1 LNRKPIIDFKY
12 NFVVNIYQYRRL
24 SKWSDQ
30 MRPIGRISVPSV
42 IPGRLGRLS
51 DIAGN
56 LWWTWNCE
64 AGEMFRAIDPDL
76 WNAVGSN
83 PLSFLKRVDSG
94 RLDTLAADPK
104 FLAVY
109 DDVVARFDKYM
120 NNNDTWFNRTYPDMS
135 GHMVAYF
142 SAEYGLNETL
152 PIYSGGLG
160 VLSGDHCKSASDLGI
175 PFTGV
180 GLFYREGYFNQQ
192 INCDGIQETSFST
205 LNISE
210 MPVKQVVDEKGDP
223 ILISVDFP
231 GRVVYASIWH
241 IKVGKVNLY
250 LLDSDVPANIE
261 HDRKITARL
270 YGGDH
275 DTRIQQE
282 ILLGIGGV
290 RALDALGIEPSV
302 YHMNEGHSAFL
313 CFEVIRKYMNRY
325 GISFHEARE
334 MLSSASVFTIHTP
347 VPAGIDVFYHDA
359 MDMYFTSYR
368 ESLGISRD
376 EFLSFGREDGNPYG
390 FNMAVMAMRMAS
402 GRNGVSKLH
411 GAVTR
416 RMFSHL
422 WPGVPEHEVPV
433 THVTNGVHTLTWLSP
448 SLKRLFD
455 KYLPQDWENRLY
467 ERDIWKAAENIPDE
481 ELWKTHMSLKESMIR
496 YVNGRIRAG
505 YMSGNAVGP
514 FRTLD
519 PNALT
524 IGFARRFATY
534 KRASLIFRDID
545 RIRKLLNKPDMPIQ
559 IIFAGKA
566 HPADKPAQD
575 IIKFINDISKQEGFE
590 GKVVLLDNYN
600 ISLARQ
606 LVQSVDVW
614 LNNPRMPLEA
624 SGTSGQKAG
633 LNGVLNFSVLDGWWR
648 EGYNGANGWA
658 IGSETIYPN
667 ELCQDNA
674 DSESLYEVLGKCIS
688 PLYYDRDENGIPRG
702 WVKMMKESITSLAYY
717 FSTHR
722 MLQDYTAKLYMPAM
736 KNPCNIST
744 TGNGDCQPIVQLTQ
758 WKRYIYDNWHNV
770 SIRGGNCR
778 TAGGSG
784 DGTGTGAPITAGCDV
799 QSAPGTEISLDASV
813 YLGPLKPGDVTVE
826 LYYGNIGQ
834 DGEIIDGMHKAM
846 QMAADNGDGNYSYT
860 TDIVLTSGGEY
871 GYQFRVLPSHPLLTD
886 KFELRLVKWAE

>member
-1 LNRKPIIDFKY
+1 
-12 NFVVNIYQYRRL
+12 
-24 SKWSDQ
+24 
-30 MRPIGRISVPSV
+30 MRPIGRITVPSV
-42 IPGRLGRLS
+42 IPDRLGRLA

-64 AGEMFRAIDPDL
+64 AVELFAAIDQEL
-76 WNAVGSN
+76 WNETGSN
-83 PLSFLKRVDSG
+83 PLSFLKRVDSSK
-94 RLDTLAADPK
+94 LDELTRDSK
-104 FLAVY
+104 FLDMYDNAV
-109 DDVVARFDKYM
+109 RKFDEYM
-120 NNNDTWFNRTYPDMS
+120 SNTDTWFSRTYPDMT

-175 PFTGV
+175 PFTGI
-180 GLFYREGYFNQQ
+180 GLFYRQGYFNQQ
-192 INCDGIQETSFST
+192 INCEGIQETSFST

-210 MPVKQVVDEKGDP
+210 MPVKQVVDENGDP
-223 ILISVDFP
+223 ILINVDFP
-231 GRVVYASIWH
+231 GRTVYASIWH
-241 IKVGKVNLY
+241 IKVGKVDLY

-261 HDRKITARL
+261 HDRQITARL

-290 RALDALGIEPSV
+290 RALDALGIQPSV

-313 CFEVIRKYMNRY
+313 CFEVIRKYMKRY
-325 GISFHEARE
+325 NISFHEAKE
-334 MLSSASVFTIHTP
+334 LLSSSSVFTIHTP

-359 MDMYFTSYR
+359 MDMYFTAYR

-416 RMFSHL
+416 RMFNHL
-422 WPGVPEHEVPV
+422 WPGVPEQEVPI
-433 THVTNGVHTLTWLSP
+433 THVTNGIHTLTWLS
-448 SLKRLFD
+448 SSYRKLFD
-455 KYLPQDWENRLY
+455 NYLPKGWENRLY
-467 ERDIWKAAENIPDE
+467 ERSTWEMIENIPDE
-481 ELWKTHMSLKESMIR
+481 ELWKVHTSLKESMAR
-496 YVNGRIRAG
+496 YVNSRIRAG
-505 YMSGNAVGP
+505 YMASNAVRP
-514 FRTLD
+514 CRTLD
-519 PNALT
+519 PEALT
-524 IGFARRFATY
+524 IGFSRRFATY

-545 RIRKLLNKPDMPIQ
+545 RIRKLLNKPNAPVQ

-575 IIKFINDISKQEGFE
+575 IIKFINDISEQEGFE
-590 GKVVLLDNYN
+590 GKVVLLENYN
-600 ISLARQ
+600 ISLARR

-624 SGTSGQKAG
+624 SGTSGMKAA

-658 IGSETIYPN
+658 IGSETVYPN
-667 ELCQDNA
+667 EFCQDNA
-674 DSESLYEVLGKCIS
+674 DSESMYEVLEKS
-688 PLYYDRDENGIPRG
+688 LVPLYYERDENGIPKG
-702 WVKMMKESITSLAYY
+702 WVKMMKESIISLAAF

-722 MLQDYTAKLYMPAM
+722 MLQDYTGKLYMPAM
-736 KNPCNIST
+736 KRACDISA
-744 TGNGDCQPIVQLTQ
+744 TGSIDCQLVIQLAQ
-758 WKRYIYDNWHNV
+758 WKKFVSDNWHNV
-770 SIRGGNCR
+770 SVRGDSCR
-778 TAGGSG
+778 TAGRSG
-784 DGTGTGAPITAGCDV
+784 GGINTGVPVTAGCDV
-799 QSAPGTEISLDASV
+799 RSAPGTEISLDAAV
-813 YLGPLKPGDVTVE
+813 HLGPLKPEDVAVE
-826 LYYGNIGQ
+826 LYYGSIGPN
-834 DGEIIDGMHKAM
+834 GEITDGMHKAM
-846 QMAADNGDGNYSYT
+846 QMAADNGAGNYRYT
-860 TDIVLTSGGEY
+860 TDIVLTNGGEY

>member
-1 LNRKPIIDFKY
+1 
-12 NFVVNIYQYRRL
+12 
-24 SKWSDQ
+24 
-30 MRPIGRISVPSV
+30 MRPIGRITVPSV
-42 IPGRLGRLS
+42 IPERLGRLS

-64 AGEMFRAIDPDL
+64 AVELFTAIDREL
-76 WNAVGSN
+76 WDKTGAN

-94 RLDTLAADPK
+94 RLEELTGDRQFLDAYDSVVSK
-104 FLAVY
+104 F
-109 DDVVARFDKYM
+109 DEYM
-120 NNNDTWFNRTYPDMS
+120 SNTDTWFNKTHPDMS

-142 SAEYGLNETL
+142 SAEYGLSETL

-175 PFTGV
+175 PFTGI
-180 GLFYREGYFNQQ
+180 GLFYRQGYFNQQ
-192 INCDGIQETSFST
+192 INCEGIQQTSFST

-210 MPVKQVVDEKGDP
+210 MPVHQVVDEKGDP

-231 GRVVYASIWH
+231 GRTVYASIWH
-241 IKVGKVNLY
+241 IKVGKVDLY

-261 HDRKITARL
+261 HDRQITARL

-290 RALDALGIEPSV
+290 RALDALGIQPAV

-313 CFEVIRKYMNRY
+313 CFEVIRKFMKRY
-325 GISFHEARE
+325 NISFHEAKE
-334 MLSSASVFTIHTP
+334 LLSSSSVFTIHTP

-359 MDMYFTSYR
+359 MDMYFTAYR

-390 FNMAVMAMRMAS
+390 FNMAVVAMRMAS

-416 RMFSHL
+416 RMFKHL
-422 WPGVPEHEVPV
+422 WPGVPEQEVPV
-433 THVTNGVHTLTWLSP
+433 THVTNGIHTLTWLSP
-448 SLKRLFD
+448 CYRKLFD
-455 KYLPQDWENRLY
+455 KYLPSGWESTIY
-467 ERDIWKAAENIPDE
+467 ERSTWEMIENIPDE
-481 ELWKTHMSLKESMIR
+481 ELWKAHTSLKESMAL

-505 YMSGNAVGP
+505 YMASNAVRP
-514 FRTLD
+514 CRTLD
-519 PNALT
+519 PEALT
-524 IGFARRFATY
+524 IGFSRRFATY
-534 KRASLIFRDID
+534 KRASLIFRDIQ
-545 RIRKLLNKPDMPIQ
+545 RIRKLLNKPDAPVQ

-575 IIKFINDISKQEGFE
+575 IIKYINDISEQEGFE
-590 GKVVLLDNYN
+590 GKVVLLENYN
-600 ISLARQ
+600 MALARR

-624 SGTSGQKAG
+624 SGTSGMKAG

-658 IGSETIYPN
+658 IGSETVYPN
-667 ELCQDNA
+667 EICQDNA
-674 DSESLYEVLGKCIS
+674 DSESLYEVLERS
-688 PLYYDRDENGIPRG
+688 LVPLYYDRDENGVPRG
-702 WVKMMKESITSLAYY
+702 WVKMMKEAIISLAAR

-722 MLQDYTAKLYMPAM
+722 MLQDYTENLYVPAM
-736 KNPCNIST
+736 KRACNIST
-744 TGNGDCQPIVQLTQ
+744 TGNIDCQLVIQLAQ
-758 WKRYIYDNWHNV
+758 WKKFIYDNWHNV
-770 SIRGGNCR
+770 SVRSDSCR
-778 TAGGSG
+778 TASRSG
-784 DGTGTGAPITAGCDV
+784 AGVKMGAPVTAGCDV
-799 QSAPGTEISLDASV
+799 HSVPGTEISLDAAV
-813 YLGPLKPGDVTVE
+813 HLGSLKPEDVAVE
-826 LYYGNIGQ
+826 LYYGSIGQ
-834 DGEIIDGMHKAM
+834 DGEIINGMHKVM
-846 QMAADNGDGNYSYT
+846 QMTADNGAGNYRYT
-860 TDIVLTSGGEY
+860 ADIVLTNGGEY
-871 GYQFRVLPSHPLLTD
+871 GYQFRVLPCHPLLTD

>member
-1 LNRKPIIDFKY
+1 
-12 NFVVNIYQYRRL
+12 
-24 SKWSDQ
+24 
-30 MRPIGRISVPSV
+30 MRPIGRITVPSV
-42 IPGRLGRLS
+42 IPDRLGRLA

-64 AGEMFRAIDPDL
+64 AAEVFRTIDEEL
-76 WNAVGSN
+76 WNNTGAN

-94 RLDTLAADPK
+94 RLEALTADPQ
-104 FLAVY
+104 FLDMY
-109 DDVVARFDKYM
+109 DRLVARFDDYM
-120 NNNDTWFNRTYPDMS
+120 NNTDTWFSRTYPDMA

-180 GLFYREGYFNQQ
+180 GLFYRQGYFNQQ
-192 INCDGIQETSFST
+192 INCEGIQETSFST

-210 MPVKQVVDEKGDP
+210 MPVNQVLDENGDP

-231 GRVVYASIWH
+231 GRTVYASIWH
-241 IKVGKVNLY
+241 IKIGKVNLY

-290 RALDALGIEPSV
+290 RALEALGIQPSV

-313 CFEVIRKYMNRY
+313 CFEVIRKYMEKH

-334 MLSSASVFTIHTP
+334 ILSSSSVFTIHTP

-359 MDMYFTSYR
+359 MDMYFTAYR

-376 EFLSFGREDGNPYG
+376 EFLAFGREEGNPYG

-422 WPGVPEHEVPV
+422 WPGVPENEVPI
-433 THVTNGVHTLTWLSP
+433 THVTNGIHTLTWLSP
-448 SLKRLFD
+448 DLKRLFD
-455 KYLPQDWENRLY
+455 KYLPKGWEDRIH
-467 ERDIWKAAENIPDE
+467 EPDMWKMIENIPDG
-481 ELWKTHMSLKESMIR
+481 ELWKTHKSLKESMIR

-505 YMSGNAVGP
+505 YMAGNAAKP
-514 FRTLD
+514 CRTLD
-519 PNALT
+519 PDVLT

-545 RIRKLLNKPDMPIQ
+545 RIRKLLNKPNAPVQ

-575 IIKFINDISKQEGFE
+575 IIKFINDISGQEGFN
-590 GKVVLLDNYN
+590 GKVVLLQNYN
-600 ISLARQ
+600 MALARY

-624 SGTSGQKAG
+624 SGTSGMKAA

-658 IGSETIYPN
+658 IGSENVCPN
-667 ELCQDNA
+667 EFCQDNA
-674 DSESLYEVLGKCIS
+674 DSESLYDTLEKSLA
-688 PLYYDRDENGIPRG
+688 PLYYDRDEDGIPRG
-702 WVKMMKESITSLAYY
+702 WVRMMKESIISLAGR

-722 MLQDYTAKLYMPAM
+722 MLQDYTEGLYMPAM
-736 KNPCNIST
+736 KRTCNT
-744 TGNGDCQPIVQLTQ
+744 AAPGNSDCQPAVQLAH
-758 WKRYIYDNWHNV
+758 WKRFIYDNWHNV
-770 SIRGGNCR
+770 SVIGGSCR
-778 TAGGSG
+778 TASSSG
-784 DGTGTGAPITAGCDV
+784 AGAGVDGPVTAGCDV
-799 QSAPGTEISLDASV
+799 KSVPGSEVSLDAQV
-813 YLGPLKPGDVTVE
+813 YLGPLKPEDVAVE
-826 LYYGNIGQ
+826 LYYGNIGP
-834 DGEIIDGMHKAM
+834 DGDITDGMYKTM
-846 QMAADNGDGNYSYT
+846 QMTADNGGGNYNYS
-860 TDIVLTSGGEY
+860 TDLVLTSGGEY
-871 GYQFRVLPSHPLLTD
+871 GYQFRVMPCHPLLTD